1 MNQYYNE
8 DIPAIQAWLN
18 YSLGLGAD
26 GKPAGGNILLPPIS
40 GQMRTRLEAFIE
52 MLDTDASQM
61 VS

>member
-1 MNQYYNE
+1 MCAVGIHLTQGLVRE
-8 DIPAIQAWLN
+8 HLGIPCLDIMGSFPSEQ
-18 YSLGLGAD
+18 
-26 GKPAGGNILLPPIS
+26 IS